1 MKKLLV
7 ALMVLSTFASC
18 GKNNSTGSAAA
29 PVSSTALTSVTANAS
44 TLASAITNYST
55 NFGVS
60 WTQMLANQP
69 NLTYYYFK
77 AANAASSCQ
86 TKWTIFY
93 VCSSNTSSATISRQ
107 VVNSSVNIASKQAEL
122 MAIVNKSSRIQQGGS
137 QVYIYTTDAK
147 LYIFDLSLPIQ
158 AQPIQIQDSTSI
170 EFFGYGM

>member
-7 ALMVLSTFASC
+7 ALMVLTTLASC
-18 GKNNSTGSAAA
+18 GKNNS
-29 PVSSTALTSVTANAS
+29 VSSGAPGSSTTALTSATANAS
-44 TLASAITNYST
+44 NLASMITNYSS

-60 WTQMLANQP
+60 WAQMLANQP

-122 MAIVNKSSRIQQGGS
+122 MAIVNKSSRIQQNGS
-137 QVYIYTTDAK
+137 AVYIYTTDAK

-158 AQPIQIQDSTSI
+158 AQPTQIQDSTST